1 MNCFRPKV
9 HFLSIMTDKRLI
21 SIQGFDFSKW
31 SLQIWCVK
39 LKVLS
44 GANWNVKDLRCT
56 IYIVMIYRKLAYLA
70 SSFFTKRTTPLA
82 LPCVF

>member
-44 GANWNVKDLRCT
+44 GANCNVKDLRWIGISCGYNLYSND
-56 IYIVMIYRKLAYLA
+56 I
-70 SSFFTKRTTPLA
+70 S
-82 LPCVF
+82 